1 MKYVLI
7 FLLTFSAYFQ
17 LMAERTMINFNED
30 WTFRFSHNV
39 TQKTGTRVNLPHTWN
54 AQDALSGKSDY
65 KRGIGNYEKSI
76 FVPAEWKGKRIFIRF
91 EGANTITNVLVNG
104 KHIGEHRG
112 GYTTFVFELT
122 NNLKYGE
129 SNILW
134 VRVNNAEQLE
144 VMPLIGDFNFYG
156 GIYRDVYLMLTDEV
170 CISPLDY
177 ASPGIYLKQ
186 EKISEK
192 EALVQTRILLSNRSA
207 KKTSAIVQL
216 KVKENEKTIVEEKR
230 TVLLDAGNKDI
241 EANIPFRLTNPRLW
255 KGAIDPF
262 LYRVEITV
270 LIDNI
275 EVDKVEQNLGLR
287 YFSVD
292 ANKGFL
298 LNGQPYK
305 LNGVCRHQDRAE
317 IGNALTK
324 TQHDEDMALMLEMGT
339 NAIRLPHYPHAPY
352 FYDLLDQNGFV
363 VWTEIPF
370 VGPGGYTDQGFINQE
385 SFKANGRDQLKEMIR
400 QNYNHPSICFWGLF
414 NELKEMGD
422 SPFDYITELNNLA
435 HTEDPTRITTSASNI
450 EGKINKITDLIAWNR
465 YDGWYEGMPDCLGT
479 WLDKTHKENPGFKI
493 GISEY
498 GAGASIY
505 QQQDSLKKSQ
515 PTSPWHPENWQT
527 YYHIENWKVLSQRPY
542 LWGTFIWN
550 MFDFGAAHRN
560 EGDRPGINDK
570 GLVTFDRKNKKDAFY
585 FYKANWNLKQPTLH
599 ICDTRNIRRTNS
611 LVNILVFSNT
621 GNVELFVNGMSMG
634 LKSPDKFAT
643 ITWKGINLSPGKN
656 KIIVKSIINGRE
668 ITDTCE
674 WNVSDNQVKL
684 LNNKNFTISST
695 N

>member
-1 MKYVLI
+1 M
-7 FLLTFSAYFQ
+7 AFQ
-17 LMAERTMINFNED
+17 LRAERTMINFNDD

-39 TQKTGTRVNLPHTWN
+39 TQKVGVRVNLPHTWN
-54 AQDALSGKSDY
+54 AQDALSGKPDY

-76 FVPAEWKGKRIFIRF
+76 FVPNEWKGKRIFIRF
-91 EGANTITNVLVNG
+91 EGANTIANLLVNG
-104 KHIGEHRG
+104 KHVGEHRG
-112 GYTTFVFELT
+112 GYTAFVFELT
-122 NNLKYGE
+122 NFLKYGE
-129 SNILW
+129 NNSLW

-156 GIYRDVYLMLTDEV
+156 GIYRDVYLMLTDDV

-177 ASPGIYLKQ
+177 ASAGVYLKQ
-186 EKISEK
+186 EKVSAT
-192 EALVQTRILLSNRSA
+192 EALVQARILLSNQSVS
-207 KKTSAIVQL
+207 KKNVILQL
-216 KVKENEKTIVEEKR
+216 KVKQDNKTIIQENK
-230 TVLLDAGNKDI
+230 VLVINPDNKDI
-241 EANIPFRLTNPRLW
+241 DVTFPLNFKNPTLWNGESSPFM
-255 KGAIDPF
+255 
-262 LYRVEITV
+262 YQVEV
-270 LIDNI
+270 SLVIDNK
-275 EVDKVEQNLGLR
+275 ETDKVVQPLGLR
-287 YFSVD
+287 TYSVD
-292 ANKGFL
+292 ATKGFV
-298 LNGQPYK
+298 LNGKPYQLK
-305 LNGVCRHQDRAE
+305 GVCRHQDRAE

-324 TQHDEDMALMLEMGT
+324 SQHDEDMGLMLEMGV

-352 FYDLLDQNGFV
+352 FYDLLDQYGFV
-363 VWTEIPF
+363 AWSEIPF

-385 SFKANGRDQLKEMIR
+385 SFKANGREQLKEMIR

-414 NELKEMGD
+414 NELKEVGD
-422 SPFDYITELNNLA
+422 SPFDYITELNKLA

-450 EGKINKITDLIAWNR
+450 EGNINKITDLIAWNR

-505 QQQDSLKKSQ
+505 QQQDSLKKSS

-585 FYKANWNLKQPTLH
+585 FYKANWNTKQPTLH
-599 ICDTRNIRRTNS
+599 ICDTRNLRRTGS
-611 LVNILVFSNT
+611 VVKVLVFSNS
-621 GNVELFVNGMSMG
+621 GNTELFVNGVSMG
-634 LKSPDKFAT
+634 VKSPDKFST
-643 ITWKGINLSPGKN
+643 IAWQGINLSTGKN
-656 KIIVKSIINGRE
+656 RIVVKATVNGRE
-668 ITDTCE
+668 ITDACE
-674 WNVSDNQVKL
+674 WNVGDNQVKL
-684 LNNKNFTISST
+684 LNNKYFTISST

>member
-1 MKYVLI
+1 M
-7 FLLTFSAYFQ
+7 AFQ
-17 LMAERTMINFNED
+17 LRAERTMINFNDD

-39 TQKTGTRVNLPHTWN
+39 TQKVGVRVNLPHTWN
-54 AQDALSGKSDY
+54 AQDALSGKPDY

-76 FVPAEWKGKRIFIRF
+76 FVPNEWKGKRIFIRF
-91 EGANTITNVLVNG
+91 EGANTITNLLVNG
-104 KHIGEHRG
+104 KYVGEHRG
-112 GYTTFVFELT
+112 GYTAFVFELT
-122 NNLKYGE
+122 NTLKYGV
-129 SNILW
+129 NNTLW

-144 VMPLIGDFNFYG
+144 VMPLVGDFNFYG
-156 GIYRDVYLMLTDEV
+156 GIYRDVYLMLTDDI

-177 ASPGIYLKQ
+177 ASPGVYLKQ
-186 EKISEK
+186 EKVSAT
-192 EALVQTRILLSNRSA
+192 EALVQARILLSNQSVS
-207 KKTSAIVQL
+207 KKNVILQL
-216 KVKENEKTIVEEKR
+216 KVKQDNKTIIQENK
-230 TVLLDAGNKDI
+230 VLVINPDNKDI
-241 EANIPFRLTNPRLW
+241 DVTFPLNFKNPTLWNGESSPFM
-255 KGAIDPF
+255 
-262 LYRVEITV
+262 YQVEV
-270 LIDNI
+270 SLVIDNK
-275 EVDKVEQNLGLR
+275 ETDKVVQPLGLR
-287 YFSVD
+287 TYSVD
-292 ANKGFL
+292 ATKGFV
-298 LNGQPYK
+298 LNGKPYQLK
-305 LNGVCRHQDRAE
+305 GVCRHQDRAE

-324 TQHDEDMALMLEMGT
+324 SQHDEDMGLMLEMGV

-352 FYDLLDQNGFV
+352 FYDLLDQYGFV
-363 VWTEIPF
+363 AWSEIPF

-385 SFKANGRDQLKEMIR
+385 SFKANGREQLKEMIR

-414 NELKEMGD
+414 NELKEVGD
-422 SPFDYITELNNLA
+422 SPFDYITELNKLA

-450 EGKINKITDLIAWNR
+450 EGNINKITDLIAWNR

-505 QQQDSLKKSQ
+505 QQQDSLKKSS

-585 FYKANWNLKQPTLH
+585 FYKANWNTKQPTLH
-599 ICDTRNIRRTNS
+599 ICDTRNLRRTGS
-611 LVNILVFSNT
+611 VVKVLVFSNS
-621 GNVELFVNGMSMG
+621 GNTELFVNGVSMG
-634 LKSPDKFAT
+634 VKSPDKFST
-643 ITWKGINLSPGKN
+643 IAWQGINLSTGKN
-656 KIIVKSIINGRE
+656 RIVVKATVNGRE
-668 ITDTCE
+668 ITDACE
-674 WNVSDNQVKL
+674 WNVGDNQVKL
-684 LNNKNFTISST
+684 LNNKYFTISST